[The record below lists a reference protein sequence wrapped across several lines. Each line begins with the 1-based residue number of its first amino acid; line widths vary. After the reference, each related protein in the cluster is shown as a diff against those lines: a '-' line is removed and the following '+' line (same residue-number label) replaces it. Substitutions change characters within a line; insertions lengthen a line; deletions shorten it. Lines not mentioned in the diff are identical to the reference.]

1 MTTIMKRGMKLRT
14 IAANTFGMF
23 LRDKLLIIIGALF
36 ICVILM
42 MMTPLLTL
50 KARTAASNI
59 QGMESYVLQLV
70 AAIMSMVSGAG
81 SLLAAWAAA
90 AAVATELKSGTILA
104 VMARPV
110 KRWEFLLGKY
120 LGVMMLM
127 ALYVAMTFGLSFI
140 LAWMGGQ
147 RIQSA
152 PWVLIAYPMVR
163 YAIYAAIAM
172 AVATVAH
179 PVLTWAFTL
188 LLGVV
193 AWLVVPGDSEPV
205 KLALRWL
212 KTGLYYLLPSTSFL
226 SEDRFL
232 SIKDSALR
240 QTGWVEH
247 LTTLAYGVDYALVML
262 LLAMWLFHYRSL
274 KRD

>member
-1 MTTIMKRGMKLRT
+1 VKLRT
-14 IAANTFGMF
+14 IATNTFGIF
-23 LRDKLLIIIGALF
+23 LRDKLLIIFGALF
-36 ICVILM
+36 LCVILL

-50 KARTAASNI
+50 RARTAASNLEEM
-59 QGMESYVLQLV
+59 QAYVLELV
-70 AAIMSMVSGAG
+70 SAIMFMVSGAG

-90 AAVATELKSGTILA
+90 DAVATEMKSGTILA

-120 LGVMMLM
+120 LGVMILM
-127 ALYVAMTFGLSFI
+127 ACYVTMMLGLSYL

-147 RIQSA
+147 RVQSA
-152 PWVLIAYPMVR
+152 SWMLLAYPMVR

-172 AVATVAH
+172 AVTTVAH
-179 PVLTWAFTL
+179 PVLSWAFTM
-188 LLGVV
+188 LLGV
-193 AWLVVPGDSEPV
+193 AAMLVVPGQDRIANF
-205 KLALRWL
+205 ALRWL
-212 KTGLYYLLPSTSFL
+212 STGLYYVLPSTEFL

-232 SIKDSALR
+232 TIKHATLH

-247 LTTLAYGVDYALVML
+247 LTTLAYGLDYALVVL
-262 LLAMWLFHYRSL
+262 LMAMWSFHYRSL